1 MPLLD
6 PEGKKQLRL
15 AGRVSAV
22 GLEMVLAIGLGF
34 LGGRWLDERLDT
46 APWMTGLGFAFG
58 VFTGFYALYR
68 VARKT
73 NLDRM

>member
-6 PEGKKQLRL
+6 PEAKKQLRL

-22 GLEMVLAIGLGF
+22 GLEMVLAIGVGF
-34 LGGRWLDERLDT
+34 LGGRWLDDRFDT
-46 APWMTGLGFAFG
+46 TPWLTGIGFAFG
-58 VFTGFYALYR
+58 VFTGFWALVR
-68 VARKT
+68 IARKT